1 MKGVF
6 VISVDV
12 EFAWGLVDVAI
23 STGDYQR
30 ILAEREAI
38 RRVLEL
44 FERYEIRG
52 TWALVGHLCRE
63 RVEVSDG
70 RAVPEIPR
78 PVMRGETRDWLWQV
92 GFGSAEVWCAPDVIE
107 MIREARPVQEIGS
120 HSFGHIRYCEEEA
133 NPAAIAAD
141 IRLAKE
147 AHCKANLE
155 FVSFVFPYNCVGFR
169 KELREAGIRVYR
181 GHTRRWYDGIR
192 PIAAW
197 RFMNLLTQ
205 AVGITPPLVRAERDE
220 FGLVNIPDS
229 MLLYHRQGLRRLIRS
244 GTQVRMAQRAM
255 AAAAR
260 EGKIFHLWFHPSN
273 IAHQIEEQCATLERI
288 LRHACELMRQ
298 GRLENLTMK
307 EIAQVCNNAGD
318 AHEDT

>member
-1 MKGVF
+1 MKGVL

-23 STGDYQR
+23 SKGDYQR
-30 ILAEREAI
+30 VLAEREAI

-52 TWALVGHLCRE
+52 TWAVVGHLCRE

-78 PVMRGETRDWLWQV
+78 PVMWGETRDWLWQV

-120 HSFGHIRYCEEEA
+120 HSFGHIRYCEGGA

-169 KELREAGIRVYR
+169 DDLRRAGIRAYR

-192 PIAAW
+192 PTALW
-197 RFMNLLTQ
+197 RLMNLLTHV
-205 AVGITPPLVRAERDE
+205 VGVTPPLVRATRDE

-229 MLLYHRQGLRRLIRS
+229 MLLYHRQGLRRLILS

-273 IAHQIEEQCATLERI
+273 IAYRMDQQCATLERI
-288 LRHACELMRQ
+288 LRYASELMME
-298 GRLENLTMK
+298 GVLENLTMR
-307 EIAQVCNNAGD
+307 EIAESLNQGRGSD
-318 AHEDT
+318 GHT